1 MRGYAG
7 ACLFGVAPFYE
18 PVARPGE
25 SMAGLGEPVARPGES
40 MAGCRQIHSPGG
52 GHGAMGFGPPWHRH
66 DPDERPGTHFGA
78 AASGSAGCRS
88 DRGERGVAPAAR
100 ASERPISGGAPGGSD
115 PRALWNPNDHRR
127 GAAIRCDLHPRR
139 HFRVHNAHR
148 LGRPRARGALRL
160 ARLLH
165 PGFVSEPG
173 DRLQERYGSG
183 RLGARLPQPD
193 VPGAPGVD
201 IPFGHPRHPSGLGR
215 AVALRVDQLGR
226 AGLLLPPGA
235 QLLPF
240 PVHRRPCPHLLSNA
254 QTSL

>member
-1 MRGYAG
+1 MRVHVSLGSPLSTSRWLAL
-7 ACLFGVAPFYE
+7 ASRWPALASRWPALASRWPAVAKFTPLA
-18 PVARPGE
+18 V
-25 SMAGLGEPVARPGES
+25 
-40 MAGCRQIHSPGG
+40 
-52 GHGAMGFGPPWHRH
+52 AMGLWASALPGIDTTRMSDLGLISVLPPQVPLAVVLIVASAAWHLRRERLSGPFLAVHLAALILVLY
-66 DPDERPGTHFGA
+66 GTPTIIEEEPRFA
-78 AASGSAGCRS
+78 A
-88 DRGERGVAPAAR
+88 
-100 ASERPISGGAPGGSD
+100 
-115 PRALWNPNDHRR
+115 
-127 GAAIRCDLHPRR
+127 DLHSRR

-165 PGFVSEPG
+165 PSFVSEPG

-193 VPGAPGVD
+193 VPGAPGAD
-201 IPFGHPRHPSGLGR
+201 IPFGHPRHPPGLGR

-240 PVHRRPCPHLLSNA
+240 PVHRGPCPHLLSNA